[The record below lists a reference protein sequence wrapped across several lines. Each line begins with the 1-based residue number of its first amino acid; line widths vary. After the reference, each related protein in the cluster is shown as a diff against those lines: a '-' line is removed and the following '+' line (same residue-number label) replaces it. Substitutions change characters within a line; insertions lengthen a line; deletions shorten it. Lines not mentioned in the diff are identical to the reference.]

1 MQEKG
6 SLEGRIPLK
15 LPGGVSLTECEGLG
29 RGFALTGLFGWPVE
43 RGRAAEGQKQ
53 WRGGAKEILI
63 KKRARGGG

>member
-29 RGFALTGLFGWPVE
+29 RGFA
-43 RGRAAEGQKQ
+43 
-53 WRGGAKEILI
+53 
-63 KKRARGGG
+63 